1 MYLID
6 SYKELKKTKINLDD
20 MFEKFLKKYYK
31 NKQIIESNHWLN
43 DKHIEAAKNILKK
56 RSNIMSYQY
65 L

>member
-1 MYLID
+1 MICVE
-6 SYKELKKTKINLDD
+6 KLK
-20 MFEKFLKKYYK
+20 KKYYK